1 MYSMY
6 NESERK
12 SANTKYDKEGQNKCR
27 RLYMNNDYLQSDF
40 CPNPTSFIA
49 TILSVFVI
57 PIFAKM
63 KFRKA
68 ETLYPLLS
76 LIFLFNIHLSL

>member
-1 MYSMY
+1 
-6 NESERK
+6 
-12 SANTKYDKEGQNKCR
+12 
-27 RLYMNNDYLQSDF
+27 MNNDYLQSDF
-40 CPNPTSFIA
+40 CPNTTAFIA

-63 KFRKA
+63 KFCKA

-76 LIFLFNIHLSL
+76 LIFLFNIRFSL